1 MEIFRDDIVGQLTIS
16 AGMIA
21 STTFVHGVFVA
32 IAAAI
37 FRSASHQFFNRIRM
51 LRDSVALVL
60 VMLILA
66 IGHAVEIWMWAVAFL
81 QLDLFIELESAL
93 YFAAVSYTTLGFGD
107 VLIDPPWRLLSG
119 AAAANGL
126 LLFGMSAALL
136 LEVAKGLRLS
146 GSR

>member
-1 MEIFRDDIVGQLTIS
+1 
-16 AGMIA
+16 
-21 STTFVHGVFVA
+21 
-32 IAAAI
+32 
-37 FRSASHQFFNRIRM
+37 M